1 MVDGVVDDHELV
13 LSLEPGALDHE
24 VPVLHRGRTG
34 HCKEH
39 SVYYSSALSSGDLLL
54 KIVY

>member
-39 SVYYSSALSSGDLLL
+39 SVYYSSALSSGAVL
-54 KIVY
+54 